1 MDSKNTIFYI
11 SAKFIIKNK
20 RNLFQKIWFLYE
32 EKIFK
37 KRNCII
43 FTEEKIDHKSMD
55 IFKNLKSDYFLQ
67 RICDNINKLKL
78 LKIMKY
84 NKKLQKRAN
93 LNINDYKEYSKLY
106 SSIEIELKLVDN
118 IYDRFIN
125 ISEEDMEYYHIY
137 IDNSN
142 EEINIYNSKKNEKL
156 NNIKILINYQIK
168 SLKKLFSKC
177 KCISSILFKQFL
189 RTNIIDM
196 SFMFYGCTSL
206 KELPYI
212 YIFSNW

>member
-1 MDSKNTIFYI
+1 MNSKN
-11 SAKFIIKNK
+11 
-20 RNLFQKIWFLYE
+20 
-32 EKIFK
+32 
-37 KRNCII
+37 I
-43 FTEEKIDHKSMD
+43 FTEEKIEKAKSMD

-125 ISEEDMEYYHIY
+125 ISEEDMKYYHIY

-142 EEINIYNSKKNEKL
+142 EEIKIYNLKKNEKV
-156 NNIKILINYQIK
+156 NNIKIIINYPIK
-168 SLKKLFSKC
+168 SRHLKNY
-177 KCISSILFKQFL
+177 FL
-189 RTNIIDM
+189 NVNVLVR
-196 SFMFYGCTSL
+196 Y
-206 KELPYI
+206 Y
-212 YIFSNW
+212 SNNF